1 MSHELR
7 GSIGAFEMFNRFG
20 PMEIF
25 LILMV
30 VLIIFGVGKLPS
42 VGRGMGQAIKE
53 FRSSVKD
60 KDEETESKD
69 SKTEVKAGS

>member
-1 MSHELR
+1 
-7 GSIGAFEMFNRFG
+7 MFNRIG

-25 LILMV
+25 LILVAIM
-30 VLIIFGVGKLPS
+30 IIFGVGKLPS

-60 KDEETESKD
+60 KDAKNEAEDAKSETKAESK
-69 SKTEVKAGS
+69 VG

>member
-1 MSHELR
+1 
-7 GSIGAFEMFNRFG
+7 MFRSFG
-20 PMEIF
+20 PPEIL
-25 LILMV
+25 LILV
-30 VLIIFGVGKLPS
+30 IVLIVFGVGKLPS

-60 KDEETESKD
+60 KDEKAETEDS